1 MLLPTALLLTLSII
15 VVSLTL
21 FLVIINWKLWKISI
35 GIYDVSV
42 DLLRETILLREA
54 MTMDIGEL
62 DDKPKR

>member
-42 DLLRETILLREA
+42 ELLRETILLREA